1 MARECYLVSIQPL
14 VEQAREHEL
23 KGPPQAKKLAKIGLA
38 TVVLE
43 ALVIHTLTSTEP
55 HGLGQRL
62 QARWSKFRLKKNS
75 PSASFN

>member
-1 MARECYLVSIQPL
+1 MARECYLVSIRPL
-14 VEQAREHEL
+14 VEQAREHRPE
-23 KGPPQAKKLAKIGLA
+23 GPPPAKKLAKTGSA

-43 ALVIHTLTSTEP
+43 ALVIHTLASTES